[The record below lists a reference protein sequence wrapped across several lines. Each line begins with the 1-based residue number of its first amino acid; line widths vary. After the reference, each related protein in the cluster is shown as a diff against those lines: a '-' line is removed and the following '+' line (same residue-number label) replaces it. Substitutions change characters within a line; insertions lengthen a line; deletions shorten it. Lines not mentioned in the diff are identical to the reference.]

1 MISLVG
7 EELSIG
13 KFLAFSAAFMTFLH
27 ATISASGAVLSL
39 ISAVPLYERT
49 KPILDALPEP
59 TEGKL
64 QPGSIKGRIEFSH
77 VYFRYKP
84 GDPLVLH
91 DLSLQVEPGEFVA
104 IVGPSGSGKS
114 TLTRLLLG
122 FEKPESGTVLLD
134 GLDLAG
140 LDIQMVR
147 RQFGVVLQGGKL
159 MPGDIFRNIVG
170 NSLLTLDDAWEAA
183 RLSGLEDDI
192 REMPM
197 GMHTVLGEG
206 SSTLSGGQ
214 RQRLMIARAIVNRPR
229 VLIFDEATSALD
241 NRTQDIV
248 SRSLEN
254 LKVTR
259 LVIAHRLSTIQSANR
274 IYVIEKGHLVQTG
287 TFTQLRDSPGPFA
300 NMIKRQIT

>member
-1 MISLVG
+1 MMFLNSTIDASGALISLV
-7 EELSIG
+7 
-13 KFLAFSAAFMTFLH
+13 
-27 ATISASGAVLSL
+27 
-39 ISAVPLYERT
+39 SAVPLYERT
-49 KPILDALPEP
+49 RPILEALPEP

-64 QPGSIKGRIEFSH
+64 QPGQITGRIEFNH
-77 VYFRYKP
+77 VNFRYKP

-91 DLSLQVEPGEFVA
+91 DLSLQISPGEFVA
-104 IVGPSGSGKS
+104 VVGPSGSGKS

-170 NSLLTLDDAWEAA
+170 NSMLTLEDAWEAA
-183 RLSGLEDDI
+183 RLSGLEEDI

-214 RQRLMIARAIVNRPR
+214 RQRLMIARAIVTRPR

-241 NRTQDIV
+241 NRTQAIV

-259 LVIAHRLSTIQSANR
+259 IVVAHRLSTIQSANR
-274 IYVIEKGHLVQTG
+274 IFVIQKGHLVQTG
-287 TFTQLRDSPGPFA
+287 TFARLREQPGPFA
-300 NMIKRQIT
+300 DLMKRQTA